1 MAGAA
6 ACDDGDV
13 ADADDTAWGELARH
27 DAVVAT
33 VRMFAERSGAVRV
46 SVLLDMGEDRVPVL
60 LECTPGEPV
69 TITVGED
76 LYIVP
81 DDVLRDVEPL
91 PVTPPRPVPAT
102 AISVDAAQGE
112 IAAPLGAVA
121 SLALAVRELA
131 RALGGRT
138 VAMADFATSTGE
150 PLSIAAREGEPLV
163 LAMGDQ
169 QFTLGEGEPGE

>member
-1 MAGAA
+1 MVS
-6 ACDDGDV
+6 V
-13 ADADDTAWGELARH
+13 ADADDTSWGELARH

-33 VRMFAERSGAVRV
+33 VRMFAEQSGAVRV
-46 SVLLDMGEDRVPVL
+46 SALLDLGEGRTPVL
-60 LECTPGEPV
+60 LECEPGHPV
-69 TITVGED
+69 AITAGED
-76 LYIVP
+76 LFLVP
-81 DDVLRDVEPL
+81 DDLLRDVDPL

-131 RALGGRT
+131 RTLGGRT
-138 VAMADFATSTGE
+138 VAMADFATASGE

-163 LAMGDQ
+163 LAMGEH
-169 QFTLGEGEPGE
+169 QFLFGEEDER

>member
-1 MAGAA
+1 
-6 ACDDGDV
+6 V
-13 ADADDTAWGELARH
+13 ADSDDTAWGALARH

-46 SVLLDMGEDRVPVL
+46 SVLLDLGAERTPVL
-60 LECTPGEPV
+60 LECEPGEPV
-69 TITVGED
+69 AITAGEQ
-76 LYIVP
+76 LYLVP
-81 DDVLRDVEPL
+81 DDLLRDVEPL

-102 AISVDAAQGE
+102 AISVDPGQGQ
-112 IAAPLGAVA
+112 IAAPIGAVA

-138 VAMADFATSTGE
+138 VAMADFATATGE

-169 QFTLGEGEPGE
+169 QFTLGDEEGGA